1 VNDSPPPPATGAS
14 RVSGSGRVGSPGG
27 GDPGRPYISV
37 IVTAH
42 DRRQYLQGAV
52 ESVLGQTLPPEE
64 FEVLVVKFLRDP
76 VLDRWLDAQRPRVRT
91 ITDEGLPRLGQKL
104 ARGVAQARGSVLCFL
119 EDDDRY
125 LPNKLAS
132 VADRF
137 RRDPTMVYYRNRNR
151 CIDAS
156 GRPLV
161 GPFSRMSAR
170 ELTIPPTQRDDLRVV
185 DFMRHYGAEGNSSIA
200 VRRELLLPLLPALE
214 QFSTSTDWIL
224 FVGALASSGAL
235 VVGPETL
242 SEYRL
247 HDSLSQ
253 GATRTSRQRL
263 SAEIARSGEAVV
275 RLTAGSR
282 AERAARFL
290 RGRGSVTWYLLDPA
304 ARRPSFG
311 TLRDAAW
318 LAWLRREPTFAIQI
332 GWCALRFFAPRSTT
346 SAYWGYHQRDSQRQ
360 NWRVEG
366 VAPAT
371 PPSEMPRRGGSPP

>member
-1 VNDSPPPPATGAS
+1 MNDSPPPPVDATKRA
-14 RVSGSGRVGSPGG
+14 SGSDRADPANR
-27 GDPGRPYISV
+27 GDPGRPYITV

-42 DRRQYLQGAV
+42 DRRQFLQGAV
-52 ESVLGQTLPPEE
+52 ESVLAQTLPAED
-64 FEVLVVKFLRDP
+64 FEVVVVKFLRDP
-76 VLDRWLDAQRPRVRT
+76 EVDRWLDLKGPRVRT
-91 ITDEGLPRLGQKL
+91 VTDENLPRLGQKL
-104 ARGVAQARGSVLCFL
+104 AHGVRLARGRVLCFL

-132 VADRF
+132 VAARF
-137 RRDPTMVYYRNRNR
+137 RDDPTLDYYRNRNR

-161 GPFSRMSAR
+161 GPYSRMSDR
-170 ELTIPPTQRDDLRVV
+170 ELTIPPTERDDLRVV

-214 QFSTSTDWIL
+214 QFSTSTDWIF
-224 FVGALASSGAL
+224 FVGALASSGTL
-235 VVGPETL
+235 VVGQETL

-253 GATRTSRQRL
+253 GVTRASRQRV
-263 SAEIARSGEAVV
+263 SEEIVRSGEAVV
-275 RLTAGSR
+275 RLTSGSR

-290 RGRGSVTWYLLDPA
+290 RSRGSVNWYLIDPS
-304 ARRPSFG
+304 ARRPSFR

-332 GWCALRFFAPRSTT
+332 GWCALRFLAPRTT
-346 SAYWGYHQRDSQRQ
+346 STAYWGYHQRDSQRQ
-360 NWRVEG
+360 NWRIVG
-366 VAPAT
+366 PAPGA
-371 PPSEMPRRGGSPP
+371 PPPESPSMRGSPP

>member
-1 VNDSPPPPATGAS
+1 MNDSAPPPGTTAS
-14 RVSGSGRVGSPGG
+14 AVSRPDRADSVEV

-37 IVTAH
+37 VITAH
-42 DRRQYLQGAV
+42 DRRQYLRGAV
-52 ESVLGQTLPPEE
+52 ESVLAQTLPSPE
-64 FEVLVVKFLRDP
+64 FEILVVKFLRDP
-76 VLDRWLDAQRPRVRT
+76 ELDRWLDAQRPRVRT
-91 ITDEGLPRLGQKL
+91 FTDEGLSRLGQKL
-104 ARGVAQARGSVLCFL
+104 ARGVALARGSVLCFL

-132 VADRF
+132 VAERF
-137 RRDPTMVYYRNRNR
+137 RRDPSLVYYRNRNR
-151 CIDAS
+151 CIDAD

-161 GPFSRMSAR
+161 GPFSRTSNR
-170 ELTIPPTQRDDLRVV
+170 ELTIPATRRDDRQVV

-235 VVGPETL
+235 VVGQETL

-253 GATRTSRQRL
+253 SATRTSRQRL

-290 RGRGSVTWYLLDPA
+290 RGRGSVTWYLLDPV
-304 ARRPSFG
+304 ARRPSIW

-332 GWCALRFFAPRSTT
+332 GWCALRFFAPRRTST
-346 SAYWGYHQRDSQRQ
+346 AYWGYHQRDSERQ
-360 NWRVEG
+360 NWRTEG
-366 VAPAT
+366 VAPS
-371 PPSEMPRRGGSPP
+371 PPPPELPARGGSSP